1 MEQRLYDAINDQIT
15 KELYSAYLY
24 LAMASYFASTSLD
37 GFAHWMQVQ
46 ATEETLHAMKFFNF
60 LCDRNQ
66 RPVMQAIGEPEN
78 EFVSVRDVFEKT
90 LAHEKTVTASINNIY
105 RIAEEVND
113 NAAKF
118 MLHWFV
124 TEQIEEEKNAS
135 SILDKLALVDYN
147 PAGILFLDKELATRA
162 PAITVN
168 VPWFTAA

>member
-15 KELYSAYLY
+15 KEFFSSYLY
-24 LAMASYFASTSLD
+24 LSMASYFAATGLD
-37 GFAHWMQVQ
+37 GFAHWMRTQ
-46 ATEETLHAMKFFNF
+46 ASEEMLHGLKFYNF
-60 LCDRNQ
+60 LADRNQ
-66 RPVMQAIGEPEN
+66 RAVLKAIGEPEN

-90 LAHEKTVTASINNIY
+90 LAHELTVTASINNIY

-124 TEQIEEEKNAS
+124 TEQVEEEKNANS
-135 SILDKLALVDYN
+135 VLDKLALVDYN
-147 PAGILFLDKELATRA
+147 PAGILFLDKELSLR
-162 PAITVN
+162 PAAVTVT